1 MLLDFIL
8 VCSVQFSTFL
18 NVPELWRACL
28 FNHNCLFFETR
39 LWNSNLNGLNFAEFS
54 HVFHHVSRS
63 HMIQSP
69 ISGSSRTNKIRWSSV
84 VAHFTPTLMKQYWNG
99 FYWHLWFLTRNQL
112 WKLNH
117 CLEWIQSVSFETQI
131 AWLILLS
138 FCSIS
143 MFFLSQKP
151 NVDDSVV
158 IVLFSYDLVLSSYDL
173 NGNPFINPEIS
184 GALYALRIQH

>member
-1 MLLDFIL
+1 MLTLKMLLDFIL

-54 HVFHHVSRS
+54 HVLGQVTWFKVLFPGHWER
-63 HMIQSP
+63 IKQGDP
-69 ISGSSRTNKIRWSSV
+69 RWNPSLV
-84 VAHFTPTLMKQYWNG
+84 KQYWNG

-112 WKLNH
+112 WKFNH
-117 CLEWIQSVSFETQI
+117 CLEWIQSVSFETQM
-131 AWLILLS
+131 AWLIPLS

-143 MFFLSQKP
+143 KIFRKK
-151 NVDDSVV
+151 
-158 IVLFSYDLVLSSYDL
+158 ICRDLLIPSWS
-173 NGNPFINPEIS
+173 
-184 GALYALRIQH
+184 

>member
-143 MFFLSQKP
+143 MFFYLKNPTWMTLSW
-151 NVDDSVV
+151 
-158 IVLFSYDLVLSSYDL
+158 SSYFL
-173 NGNPFINPEIS
+173 MIS
-184 GALYALRIQH
+184 FYRLMI